1 MVQSSKS
8 NFNGGNNFE
17 NWNIQRKIWQRNYR
31 TNSFYSKWWD
41 QNWIIASGT
50 ARFAWYSTL
59 LSVIGWRILGC
70 FIRWQSN
77 WNNRTHV
84 KGEKLW
90 CFEKLWRRRFAHK
103 KVWLSLYNEFLK
115 YANSKSI
122 EHIILD
128 TPAVAHISHRFYE
141 KAGFKRINSEE
152 LPV

>member
-59 LSVIGWRILGC
+59 LSVTGWRILGC

-77 WNNRTHV
+77 WNNRTYV

-90 CFEKLWRRRFAHK
+90 CFEKFFVEKAFRSQKSMALLIQWIFV
-103 KVWLSLYNEFLK
+103 VWLELK
-115 YANSKSI
+115 YWTYIFGYSCGCSF
-122 EHIILD
+122 L
-128 TPAVAHISHRFYE
+128 S
-141 KAGFKRINSEE
+141 
-152 LPV
+152 